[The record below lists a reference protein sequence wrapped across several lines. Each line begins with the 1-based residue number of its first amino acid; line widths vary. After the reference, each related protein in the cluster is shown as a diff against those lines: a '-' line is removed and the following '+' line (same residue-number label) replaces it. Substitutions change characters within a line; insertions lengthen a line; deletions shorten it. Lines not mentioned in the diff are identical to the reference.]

1 MAAGSR
7 TKSRLTK
14 AEQARQTRLRV
25 IAAATTLFVRDGFLN
40 ATMAAIAGE
49 AGVAVQTLYLSFGN
63 KSAILKAAF
72 DLALAGDDE
81 PIPVAERPWVQ
92 ETRDHP
98 DALAAL
104 GIVVDGLTEI
114 QRRTSPLYEVIR
126 GAAADPEI
134 GELLATEK
142 RARHAGV
149 ALIAQLL
156 STKRGFDPK
165 LSVDDAT
172 GVLYGVLSEDL
183 YGLLVVEHGWTF
195 ERWRAWVLSTL
206 SEQLITA
213 KRRSSKRDKRRRRG
227 VAVTAAAPL
236 VSRRTDV
243 GAVLAIKHAIPRPL
257 VNSVLLLRIV
267 LWSRE
272 CGEL

>member
-63 KSAILKAAF
+63 KSAILKATF

-92 ETRDHP
+92 ETRDQP

-104 GIVVDGLTEI
+104 GIVVDGLTQI

-134 GELLATEK
+134 RELLATEK

-156 STKRGFDPK
+156 STKRGFDTS
-165 LSVDDAT
+165 LSVDNAT

-195 ERWRAWVLSTL
+195 EQWRAWVLTTL
-206 SEQLITA
+206 SEQLISPKHRRA
-213 KRRSSKRDKRRRRG
+213 KR
-227 VAVTAAAPL
+227 V
-236 VSRRTDV
+236 
-243 GAVLAIKHAIPRPL
+243 
-257 VNSVLLLRIV
+257 
-267 LWSRE
+267 
-272 CGEL
+272 